1 MTLLFMTIETISLW
15 IMAILYIIAGINH
28 FIMPRFYEK
37 IIPPFLVNKT
47 LINWLSGI
55 AEIILG
61 VLLLIPSYTSL
72 AAWGIIALL
81 LAVYPANIYHFM
93 KGYRK
98 KKMVWV
104 LALRLPLQFVL
115 IWWAY
120 TLT

>member
-1 MTLLFMTIETISLW
+1 MSTETLSLW
-15 IMAILYIIAGINH
+15 IMAILYILAGVNH
-28 FIMPRFYEK
+28 FLKPRFYES
-37 IIPPFLVNKT
+37 IIPPFFGNKK

-61 VLLLIPSYTSL
+61 IMLLMPNYTSI
-72 AAWGIIALL
+72 AAWGIILL
-81 LAVYPANIYHFM
+81 LIAVFPANIYHFM
-93 KGYRK
+93 KGWRK

-120 TLT
+120 TFT